1 MKKLHDD
8 DGGDE
13 YWQCKAVGQVAEMSS
28 LSIGMDRLAYCT
40 HIKTCHGMRTG
51 WIGEDLRLFSP
62 SLFFSSRCPVP
73 TVLPSVVSA
82 FRLPTYLFNTGGV
95 VS

>member
-1 MKKLHDD
+1 MKKLQDD

-40 HIKTCHGMRTG
+40 HITTCQACEPVGF
-51 WIGEDLRLFSP
+51 GEDLRLFSP